1 VWRNRSAKSS
11 STCETRRC
19 SASLPI
25 WSRAAESAY
34 HFRPSEGQHAVM
46 NEPADITVIDGLFG
60 DLMAASTPYL
70 NADERAEVQHFID
83 QAEYGVALETFVHVF
98 VEGGKSATPQV
109 FALITR
115 LTGMMQMRLDDTL
128 EKIPRLPS

>member
-1 VWRNRSAKSS
+1 
-11 STCETRRC
+11 
-19 SASLPI
+19 
-25 WSRAAESAY
+25 
-34 HFRPSEGQHAVM
+34 M

-98 VEGGKSATPQV
+98 VEGGKSATPHV